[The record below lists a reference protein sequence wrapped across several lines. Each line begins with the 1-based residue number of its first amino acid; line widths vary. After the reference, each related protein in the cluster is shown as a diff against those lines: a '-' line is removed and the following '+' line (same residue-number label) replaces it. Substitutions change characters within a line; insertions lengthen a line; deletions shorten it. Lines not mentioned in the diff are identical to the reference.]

1 MDRLTRQE
9 VSDAVSDSG
18 WRLVLGS
25 LRAHVA
31 VDSLARAAEVA
42 TRVADAEHLTI
53 DLRPDR
59 VVLGIQT
66 REMSFVSKADIDT
79 ARRVSTLVRELG
91 LVTEPEGPRCVQV
104 MEIAIDTMDRTKI
117 LPFWRAI
124 LGYVDEPGSDDA
136 IVDPLRQSPNVWFQQ
151 MDEPRTQ
158 RNRVHFD
165 VSVPH
170 DEAERRIDAALAA
183 GGVLVSAAEAPAF
196 WVLADA
202 EGNEACV
209 TTWQGRD

>member
-9 VSDAVSDSG
+9 VSDAVADAG

-42 TRVADAEHLTI
+42 TRLADAEHLTI

-59 VVLGIQT
+59 VVLDVQT

-79 ARRVSTLVRELG
+79 ARRVSTIVRELG
-91 LVTEPEGPRCVQV
+91 LVTEPAGPRCVQV

-124 LGYVDEPGSDDA
+124 FGYVDEPGSDDA
-136 IVDPLRQSPNVWFQQ
+136 IVDPLRESPNVWFQQ

-170 DEAERRIDAALAA
+170 DEARRRIDAALAA
-183 GGVLVSAAEAPAF
+183 GGVLVSATEAPAF